1 MPHSQKISASTSAP
15 SGKDLQTSIS
25 RDISTDAH
33 DDNQSKR
40 LPLKKRKK
48 LNSVADEETPSLNR
62 EPVRSPAD
70 TEKGRALTEQEG
82 ESSLRLPPQPSS
94 TSPESDLAASMMS
107 PRPVPQILP
116 SRGIWS
122 PSQSHP
128 SWRPKG
134 AARQHPKIEHLN
146 LWLKMT
152 ELDRQRMKP
161 IHFSD
166 QHRLETISTGKLLS
180 VYRMRTNSLER
191 EKSQYGDRRNICHH
205 HANRKTEA
213 ERQEHGPASE
223 STARRSSDAQTGCGS
238 PYRY

>member
-116 SRGIWS
+116 SRGI
-122 PSQSHP
+122 
-128 SWRPKG
+128 
-134 AARQHPKIEHLN
+134 
-146 LWLKMT
+146 
-152 ELDRQRMKP
+152 
-161 IHFSD
+161 
-166 QHRLETISTGKLLS
+166 
-180 VYRMRTNSLER
+180 
-191 EKSQYGDRRNICHH
+191 
-205 HANRKTEA
+205 
-213 ERQEHGPASE
+213 
-223 STARRSSDAQTGCGS
+223 
-238 PYRY
+238 